1 MKHIRIW
8 IATMA
13 IVVMS
18 IFGTAVV
25 EAQVKEAVTDS
36 VTATTPDSA
45 AANIA
50 DSAATE
56 LIAEDE
62 LMETEDEGGLH
73 KQLKSKFIEG
83 SAGFMSLVAL
93 ALVIGLA
100 FCIERIIYLTLS
112 EINAKKLM
120 DNIGN
125 KIENGDI
132 EGAKDICRDTRGPV
146 ASICYQGLLRI
157 GESIENIERSVVSY
171 GAVQTANLERGC
183 SWIKLCIT
191 IAPSLGF
198 LGTVIGM
205 VMAFDNIRVAGDIS
219 ATIVASGMKVA
230 LITTIFGII
239 VALVLQLF
247 YNYIVSKIEHITS
260 QMEESAITLLDCITK
275 YKGGK
280 GVKELSQMQY
290 SMKKKQSWLKIGLV
304 AISAV
309 VFIAFWSVGYDMPYE
324 EDADFNAPLLTDM
337 LLGFIYLLTVVAIGV
352 TVYSIVHGIKTRGRQ
367 SLTENGVP
375 AGRITII
382 TWGVTFALLAI
393 TFALGS
399 TDPIKVNGKDF
410 CEGIWL
416 RLSDMFIVSSGIMI
430 LLAIAA
436 VAFGMSGYSRR
447 MK

>member
-1 MKHIRIW
+1 
-8 IATMA
+8 
-13 IVVMS
+13 
-18 IFGTAVV
+18 
-25 EAQVKEAVTDS
+25 
-36 VTATTPDSA
+36 
-45 AANIA
+45 
-50 DSAATE
+50 
-56 LIAEDE
+56 
-62 LMETEDEGGLH
+62 
-73 KQLKSKFIEG
+73 
-83 SAGFMSLVAL
+83 
-93 ALVIGLA
+93 
-100 FCIERIIYLTLS
+100 
-112 EINAKKLM
+112 
-120 DNIGN
+120 
-125 KIENGDI
+125 
-132 EGAKDICRDTRGPV
+132 
-146 ASICYQGLLRI
+146 
-157 GESIENIERSVVSY
+157 
-171 GAVQTANLERGC
+171 
-183 SWIKLCIT
+183 
-191 IAPSLGF
+191 
-198 LGTVIGM
+198 
-205 VMAFDNIRVAGDIS
+205 
-219 ATIVASGMKVA
+219 
-230 LITTIFGII
+230 
-239 VALVLQLF
+239 
-247 YNYIVSKIEHITS
+247 
-260 QMEESAITLLDCITK
+260 
-275 YKGGK
+275 
-280 GVKELSQMQY
+280 MQY

-382 TWGVTFALLAI
+382 TWGVTFALLAS